1 MKIKSIINKAKKLG
15 YKVDGNKIYS
25 TTSNKAMKIMH
36 NHNSDEAFSIHI
48 AKVDDVID
56 CRSDYFP
63 GAFYRTIKSA
73 FEAVA

>member
-1 MKIKSIINKAKKLG
+1 MKIKTIINKAKKLG
-15 YKVDGNKIYS
+15 YKIDGNKIYS

-36 NHNSDEAFSIHI
+36 NHNSDEAFSIHVTK
-48 AKVDDVID
+48 ADEID
-56 CRSDYFP
+56 GYRSDYFP